1 MKKIMV
7 LLFSITL
14 VVMASAGD
22 LSVDNLTVSGNA
34 AIQGKLEFYSTGG
47 STNTNSVVATGGTI
61 TTNGNY
67 RIHTFTNSGTF
78 TVSSGSITCDVLI
91 VAGGGSGGVLGGG
104 GGGGGGV
111 IITNTSVSGSN
122 VVTVGSG
129 GVRWKWTGDIIAG
142 RQGSNS
148 VFGNLTA
155 YGGGYGGIR
164 AFCDSRDEAS
174 IGGSGGGGADTSSPY
189 DLGAAGISGQGFN
202 GGDSGGAET
211 AGGGGGG
218 AGANGADSDGT
229 NGGNGGNGAMSS
241 ISGSQVYYGGG
252 GGGGVLFGGGSA
264 GTGGSGGGGDGGTT
278 SDVIDCSP
286 NTGGGGGGSGY
297 NGSHL
302 YAGAGG
308 SGIVIVRYS
317 TTQTS
322 SSNTTVLSISSN
334 GINQANSSSV
344 NSFMG
349 DVGIGTANPSEKL
362 HVAGNA
368 RVDGTLTATSIL
380 LGDAT
385 RTNWP
390 SGAQGALMA
399 TNNLLDVPDKSAARD
414 NLGLGS
420 VATYDAG
427 SFITTNGDGSFLTNI
442 TAAQVGAL
450 STNAGALL
458 SANNLSDLADAGIAR
473 TNLGLGSAAI
483 ENTSAFLSSTGGVV
497 NGSVD
502 ILYIPAKGD
511 LVMGSYTNQ

>member
-1 MKKIMV
+1 
-7 LLFSITL
+7 
-14 VVMASAGD
+14 
-22 LSVDNLTVSGNA
+22 
-34 AIQGKLEFYSTGG
+34 
-47 STNTNSVVATGGTI
+47 
-61 TTNGNY
+61 
-67 RIHTFTNSGTF
+67 
-78 TVSSGSITCDVLI
+78 
-91 VAGGGSGGVLGGG
+91 
-104 GGGGGGV
+104 
-111 IITNTSVSGSN
+111 
-122 VVTVGSG
+122 
-129 GVRWKWTGDIIAG
+129 
-142 RQGSNS
+142 
-148 VFGNLTA
+148 
-155 YGGGYGGIR
+155 
-164 AFCDSRDEAS
+164 
-174 IGGSGGGGADTSSPY
+174 
-189 DLGAAGISGQGFN
+189 
-202 GGDSGGAET
+202 
-211 AGGGGGG
+211 
-218 AGANGADSDGT
+218 
-229 NGGNGGNGAMSS
+229 
-241 ISGSQVYYGGG
+241 
-252 GGGGVLFGGGSA
+252 
-264 GTGGSGGGGDGGTT
+264 
-278 SDVIDCSP
+278 
-286 NTGGGGGGSGY
+286 
-297 NGSHL
+297 
-302 YAGAGG
+302 
-308 SGIVIVRYS
+308 VIVRYS